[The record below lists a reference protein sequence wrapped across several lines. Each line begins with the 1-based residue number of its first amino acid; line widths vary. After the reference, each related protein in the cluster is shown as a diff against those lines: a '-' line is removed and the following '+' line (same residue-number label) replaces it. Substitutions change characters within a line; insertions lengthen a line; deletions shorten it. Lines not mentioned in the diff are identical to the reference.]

1 MLYFLHPK
9 KVFWTRFSIG
19 NSVRSRRRPCKTE
32 WLISQWNMA
41 SYVCALPRAPCKEV
55 WEEVCLFLIFF
66 HFTLSFLQGRSTV
79 LWRPSDGVFLRKVL
93 FVFSFVQFFLTWSK
107 VFRWGFICGQGVA
120 IRFGA
125 QGCSYSVGRESGPG
139 KNIVCV
145 QGKRL
150 TFWKFPGMSVSQ
162 RCHAS

>member
-1 MLYFLHPK
+1 
-9 KVFWTRFSIG
+9 
-19 NSVRSRRRPCKTE
+19 
-32 WLISQWNMA
+32 MA
-41 SYVCALPRAPCKEV
+41 WYVCAPPGGPSQGSLRRS
-55 WEEVCLFLIFF
+55 LSFSHFF

-125 QGCSYSVGRESGPG
+125 QGCSYSVGRESGSGRKTLFVSKVKGLHSGSSQVWAFHCIAMHRRRSSAGPIQEK
-139 KNIVCV
+139 KNN
-145 QGKRL
+145 KD
-150 TFWKFPGMSVSQ
+150 M
-162 RCHAS
+162 

>member
-1 MLYFLHPK
+1 M
-9 KVFWTRFSIG
+9 
-19 NSVRSRRRPCKTE
+19 SVRAEDLAELNDWSHSEIWPDT
-32 WLISQWNMA
+32 
-41 SYVCALPRAPCKEV
+41 CAPHLGAPRKEV

-120 IRFGA
+120 IRFRA
-125 QGCSYSVGRESGPG
+125 QGCSYSVGRESGSGRKTLFVSKVKGLHSGSSQVWAFHCIAMHRRRSSAGPILEK
-139 KNIVCV
+139 KND
-145 QGKRL
+145 KD
-150 TFWKFPGMSVSQ
+150 M
-162 RCHAS
+162 